1 MKRHSTL
8 FLAGFRTVRIL
19 VPFCLGVL
27 LILAACKPA
36 PAPLPT
42 QTPVIPTPSP
52 LTVTPTEAVP
62 PTPSPAPG
70 SVLLFAP
77 PSIHSLEASQFS
89 TALTDLSAPSGW
101 TVKTVAQ
108 LEASDI
114 TPEVR
119 VIVCLS
125 VPPNLPD
132 LLATAPHAQWLVVS
146 DVDLNLGSNLSVIRT
161 HPEYQAFL
169 AGFITEILS
178 TDWRGAGLIP
188 SDGALGTGL
197 QDAFVNGGHYFCG
210 VCAPGWPLREYY
222 PQAPTLPAASD
233 GAAWQ
238 SAAADLFD
246 NKKADAF
253 FVTSE
258 AAQPEVWSYLSG
270 KNQFETLVRVVGT
283 EPPPEEL
290 KAQWAA
296 TVRFDLT
303 GPLQKLWPDISNGKG
318 GLSLD
323 ADLMLEDVNDDN
335 LGAGKQRLVREL
347 MQEIAAGRIN
357 PFTVPVQ

>member
-1 MKRHSTL
+1 MKRHLTL
-8 FLAGFRTVRIL
+8 FWAGFRTTSIL

-42 QTPVIPTPSP
+42 QTPAIPTPSP
-52 LTVTPTEAVP
+52 LAVIPTEAAS

-77 PSIHSLEASQFS
+77 PSTPSIEVSQFS
-89 TALTDLSAPSGW
+89 TALTDLSASSGW
-101 TVKTVAQ
+101 TLKMVTQ
-108 LEASDI
+108 LETSDM

-119 VIVCLS
+119 VILCLS

-132 LLATAPHAQWLVVS
+132 LLAAAPQAQWLVVS
-146 DVDLNLGSNLSVIRT
+146 DVELNLGANLSVIRT
-161 HPEYQAFL
+161 HPEYQAFV

-188 SDGALGTGL
+188 SDSALGAGL

-210 VCAPGWPLREYY
+210 VCAPGWPLRKYY
-222 PQAPTLPAASD
+222 PQAPALPAASD

-246 NKKADAF
+246 NEKADAF
-253 FVTSE
+253 FVSSE
-258 AAQPEVWSYLSG
+258 AAEPEVWSYLTG

-296 TVRFDLT
+296 SVRFDLI
-303 GPLQKLWPDISNGKG
+303 GSLSKLWPDVSNGKG
-318 GLSLD
+318 GLSQD
-323 ADLMLEDVNDDN
+323 ADLVLEDVNDNN